1 LSSRSPFEPAPEY
14 FNEFLAR
21 ARVERDVTYNDLA
34 GAAGVSASMIRA
46 YVMGRNLPRVGR
58 SGRQVPRDKLAR
70 FAAALGYPVEYVTA
84 CWQASMDGT
93 PQVRLTVCQR
103 GHDIPPDAG
112 EGRCPDCT
120 ADCRDRA
127 TAAQRERNFRLAC
140 SACGRRSVF
149 EAGFCSPCY
158 HSSVRYG
165 DPSITRAPRNGEG
178 RSGFRG
184 VQYKADLIA
193 CPWNARISH
202 DKQLHNLGW
211 FPTAEAAARAYDAK
225 ALELLGGK
233 ARLNFPAHSDGP
245 GRLGGLRAKESPERE
260 VTCARN

>member
-1 LSSRSPFEPAPEY
+1 LSRSPFEPAPEY

-21 ARVERDVTYNDLA
+21 ARIERDMTYNDLA
-34 GAAGVSASMIRA
+34 GAVGVSASMIRA
-46 YVMGRNLPRVGR
+46 YIMGRNLPRVGR

-70 FAAALGYPVEYVTA
+70 FAAAFGYPVEYVTA
-84 CWQASMDGT
+84 CWQASMDGA
-93 PQVRLTVCQR
+93 PQTRLAVCQR

-120 ADCRDRA
+120 AGSRRRA
-127 TAAQRERNFRLAC
+127 TAAQRERNSQLRC

-149 EAGFCSPCY
+149 EAGLCSPCY

-178 RSGFRG
+178 QSGFRG

-202 DKQLHNLGW
+202 DKRTYSLGW
-211 FPTAEAAARAYDAK
+211 FATAEAAARAYDVK
-225 ALELLGGK
+225 ARELLGGK
-233 ARLNFPAHSDGP
+233 ARLNFPAHSGGP
-245 GRLGGLRAKESPERE
+245 ATLAASER
-260 VTCARN
+260 RSHPIS